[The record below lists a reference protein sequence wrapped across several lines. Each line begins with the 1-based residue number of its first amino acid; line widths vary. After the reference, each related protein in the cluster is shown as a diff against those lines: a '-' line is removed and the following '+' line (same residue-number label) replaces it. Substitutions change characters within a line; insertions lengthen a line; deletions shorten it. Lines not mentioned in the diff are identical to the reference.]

1 MLHIEDRESAE
12 LTFPSCGRI
21 FIETIRVMM
30 PYIAK
35 MHACISAHMYLVT
48 HYPVNSLNDIIQKLS
63 HRNFPTNV
71 IQCLVIGTDRDM
83 TDQQRRIH
91 FVSACSYHIEST
103 WDDIYIHCTW
113 VNSDRCCHGVSW
125 STRDVKCNSKIGYW

>member
-1 MLHIEDRESAE
+1 
-12 LTFPSCGRI
+12 
-21 FIETIRVMM
+21 
-30 PYIAK
+30 
-35 MHACISAHMYLVT
+35 MYLVT

-125 STRDVKCNSKIGYW
+125 STRDVKCNSKIGYSECKLTNIRLGRRGIICANAENIKGQIK

>member
-1 MLHIEDRESAE
+1 MLALVHISM
-12 LTFPSCGRI
+12 I
-21 FIETIRVMM
+21 
-30 PYIAK
+30 
-35 MHACISAHMYLVT
+35 LVT
-48 HYPVNSLNDIIQKLS
+48 HYPVNSLNDILQKLS

-113 VNSDRCCHGVSW
+113 VKSDRCCHGVSW
-125 STRDVKCNSKIGYW
+125 STRDAKCISKIGYSECKLTNTRRGKKWAKRNYFCTCGNIEEQIK